1 MLRLEKV
8 KLLPLTVFANSK
20 LSISLV
26 ITSVTI
32 NKHVVFIM
40 QPAGTKKKSE
50 YPMGIENP

>member
-1 MLRLEKV
+1 MLRLENV
-8 KLLPLTVFANSK
+8 KLLLLTVFANSE

-26 ITSVTI
+26 ITSVII